1 MEDPLDILD
10 EFLDKKSNKTFT
22 YKNIT
27 YELIYKNSKFLFRR
41 QDQPTCFIDFE
52 LDYEPIRNEINEII
66 RYKYFIF
73 IYKFQCNFVGKNKGD
88 GLKLLI
94 AFVNYINQR
103 IKELNE
109 TNPNFEIETIKLTAE
124 PYNPN
129 SNIPKRITND
139 DLKKLVAYY
148 RSIGFKFIDP
158 ENRKYL
164 TELKSVDMEANF
176 EDLLHKYPKVSSN
189 STKKYKKIKSK
200 SKSSKSS
207 RSSKSKSK

>member
-1 MEDPLDILD
+1 MEDPLDIID
-10 EFLDKKSNKTFT
+10 EFLDKKTEKTFT

-27 YELIYKNSKFLFRR
+27 YELIYKNSQFLFRR
-41 QDQPTCFIDFE
+41 EDEPTCFIHFE
-52 LDYEPIRNEINEII
+52 LDYEPIRNEINKII

-94 AFVNYINQR
+94 AFINYINTKVEQF
-103 IKELNE
+103 NE

-129 SNIPKRITND
+129 SNIHKRITND

-164 TELKSVDMEANF
+164 NELNSVDMEANF
-176 EDLLHKYPKVSSN
+176 EDLLRKYPKVGGKN
-189 STKKYKKIKSK
+189 KKKRKTKKVKINKRRK
-200 SKSSKSS
+200 TK
-207 RSSKSKSK
+207 RI